1 MPAPALGRR
10 LVVKLKQ
17 RDAPDVLQASD
28 RHASQREQ
36 LRAAVRAI
44 QSASDTPATL
54 EELFSAV
61 ENAVVDN
68 EGHALHTLLGDECQ
82 RKAAADVAALAAGVA
97 LDSTT
102 FLQHVVRLW
111 EEYSSQLSLI
121 RCGGRGW
128 GWRVCRPCREQAL
141 SCWPPIA
148 QPPPAATFRALP
160 ALCCC
165 CRQVFLYLDRAYVV
179 SNPGTLSVFQL
190 GLRQLR
196 SQLEALPHVSAASVA
211 PVGRLHLGTPFAWTM
226 ALSMALLG

>member
-17 RDAPDVLQASD
+17 RDAPDGLQASD
-28 RHASQREQ
+28 RHQSQREQ

-121 RCGGRGW
+121 RCDAGGCKGVR
-128 GWRVCRPCREQAL
+128 RPCCQQAL
-141 SCWPPIA
+141 AAAAVAAASRRQQLLAPC
-148 QPPPAATFRALP
+148 PPARLALP
-160 ALCCC
+160 VAAAGRCSCTWTE
-165 CRQVFLYLDRAYVV
+165 
-179 SNPGTLSVFQL
+179 PTLSAIPAPSACFSWAC
-190 GLRQLR
+190 G
-196 SQLEALPHVSAASVA
+196 SCAASS
-211 PVGRLHLGTPFAWTM
+211 RRCHT
-226 ALSMALLG
+226 

>member
-17 RDAPDVLQASD
+17 RDAPDGLQASD
-28 RHASQREQ
+28 RHQSQREQ

-102 FLQHVVRLW
+102 FLQHIVRLW

-121 RCGGRGW
+121 RCDGKWCRGV
-128 GWRVCRPCREQAL
+128 RRPCCQQAL
-141 SCWPPIA
+141 ARCRR
-148 QPPPAATFRALP
+148 QPPATIARALP
-160 ALCCC
+160 ARLALPVAVAGRCSCTWTE
-165 CRQVFLYLDRAYVV
+165 
-179 SNPGTLSVFQL
+179 PTLSAIPAPSACFSWAC
-190 GLRQLR
+190 G
-196 SQLEALPHVSAASVA
+196 SCAASS
-211 PVGRLHLGTPFAWTM
+211 RRCHT
-226 ALSMALLG
+226 